1 MPDAYARVLRRA
13 AEILGGVE
21 QLAAHLGVPAEDVVA
36 WIQRMR
42 DVPVNVFLRA
52 VDIVTQDSSRK
63 DIK

>member
-21 QLAAHLGVPAEDVVA
+21 QLATHLGVPSEDVVA
-36 WIQRMR
+36 WMQRMR

-63 DIK
+63 DSR